1 MRFPIARRL
10 GPRPRTITARS
21 REKKAIAAVEHSGAS
36 SDQKSHDTQSD
47 ILSAGPRPDSPRIT
61 SREAAESVIE
71 QVRQA
76 ANHDTE
82 RMLRAITHF
91 RPQAGDAL
99 QA

>member
-21 REKKAIAAVEHSGAS
+21 QEKRAIAAVEHSGAS
-36 SDQKSHDTQSD
+36 SDQKSHDTQGN

-71 QVRQA
+71 QVRQE
-76 ANHDTE
+76 ANHDAGH
-82 RMLRAITHF
+82 MLRTITCF
-91 RPQAGDAL
+91 RPQAGDVL
-99 QA
+99 QT

>member
-10 GPRPRTITARS
+10 GSRSQPITARPQ
-21 REKKAIAAVEHSGAS
+21 EKRTIAPAEHSGAS

-61 SREAAESVIE
+61 SRQASESVIE

-76 ANHDTE
+76 AYHDAEHT
-82 RMLRAITHF
+82 LRAITHF
-91 RPQAGDAL
+91 RPRAGDTL

>member
-21 REKKAIAAVEHSGAS
+21 REKRAIAPVEHSGAS
-36 SDQKSHDTQSD
+36 SDQKSHDIQSD

-61 SREAAESVIE
+61 SREAAEGVIE

-76 ANHDTE
+76 ANHDAE
-82 RMLRAITHF
+82 RTLHAITRF

-99 QA
+99 QV